1 MRSMATIAKPL
12 DMLDFLWGSAFA
24 VAFGVKADMTFAAH
38 MSAFDPKR
46 TLRPTIAAVSIWQKL
61 TTPWQQIARQTQINA
76 AEIV

>member
-1 MRSMATIAKPL
+1 
-12 DMLDFLWGSAFA
+12 
-24 VAFGVKADMTFAAH
+24 VKADMTFAAH

-61 TTPWQQIARQTQINA
+61 TTPWQQITRQTQINA